1 MQDHKQWIKDNNIH
15 QELLDHENSFNYRLL
30 KSIQPRSI
38 LVLGGYQNLD
48 LFYALQGVKEDCY
61 VINVDSCTPEQR
73 YTDIITYPDLQPFHN
88 KLKEHFNFRGT
99 YRHIKE
105 TIDINKAMHR
115 EWDIVWDNGF
125 VYENPSLFKDQ
136 TIVSYHLGRP
146 TTIFNK
152 LPLIDKHTKIQA
164 LSRNLAFFGNIKE
177 HINQALG
184 YDGYETKVNKQYN
197 NVNHQI
203 FWPYYKQRII
213 PYTSRS
219 FWPDSHYPYD

>member
-15 QELLDHENSFNYRLL
+15 QELQDEENKFNYRLL

-61 VINVDSCTPEQR
+61 VINVDLCTPDSR
-73 YTDIITYPDLQPFHN
+73 RSDIIIYPDLSEFHD
-88 KLKEHFNFRGT
+88 KLKEHFNFKGT
-99 YRHIKE
+99 YIHIKE
-105 TIDINKAMHR
+105 EVNLEKAMNR
-115 EWDIVWDNGF
+115 QWDIIWDNCF
-125 VYENPSLFKDQ
+125 IFAKPSLFKDQ
-136 TIVSYHLGRP
+136 TVVSYHLGRP

-152 LPLIDKHTKIQA
+152 LSLIDKHTKIQA
-164 LSRNLAFFGNIKE
+164 MSRNLAYFGNIKE

-184 YDGYETKVNKQYN
+184 YNGYETKVNNQYN
-197 NVNHQI
+197 NTNHQI

-213 PYTSRS
+213 PYTTKLY
-219 FWPDSHYPYD
+219 PDSFYPY